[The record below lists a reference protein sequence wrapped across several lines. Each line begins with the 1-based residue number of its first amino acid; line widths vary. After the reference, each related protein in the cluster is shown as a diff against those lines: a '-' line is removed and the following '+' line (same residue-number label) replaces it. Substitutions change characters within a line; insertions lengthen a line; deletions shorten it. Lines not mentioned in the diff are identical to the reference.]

1 MIRFATYL
9 APNIYETYA
18 YIARYVGEKTGQPT
32 TLTVGQSFD
41 QIADGQVDIA
51 FMCGL
56 PYATLAEFP
65 ACPFELLAAP
75 VLHGERYQRR
85 PIYFS
90 DVIARRESRYTSLDD
105 LRGCA
110 WAYNQLESHSGWNIV
125 YYSLLKRGQTPAF
138 FGQLI
143 ETGSHQRSIAHVLSG
158 QADATAIDSQVLD
171 VFLAHN
177 PTEAAALRAI
187 DMLGPSSIP
196 PVVIAKSVDQTL
208 KRTIQ
213 EVLLSM
219 HEDPLAANA
228 LRSGAIERFVQVRDE
243 DYQDIREMRDRSRPS
258 TKMRYEFPVTAYPA
272 ERQQTPS
279 SLRFLPGQQ

>member
-1 MIRFATYL
+1 MQTIRFATYL
-9 APNIYETYA
+9 APNIYDTYA
-18 YIARYVGEKTGQPT
+18 CIARYVGEKTGHPT

-41 QIADGQVDIA
+41 QIADGQVDVA

-65 ACPFELLAAP
+65 TCPFELLVAP
-75 VLHGERYQRR
+75 VLHGERYQNR

-90 DVIARRESRYTSLDD
+90 DVIVRKESCYTSFDD

-110 WAYNQLESHSGWNIV
+110 WAYNQKESHSGWNIV

-143 ETGSHQRSIAHVLSG
+143 ETGSHQRSIAHVLNG

-171 VFLAHN
+171 AFLAHN
-177 PTEAAALRAI
+177 PTEAASLRSIA
-187 DMLGPSSIP
+187 MLGPSSIP
-196 PVVIAKSVDQTL
+196 PVVIARSLDQTL
-208 KRTIQ
+208 KRAIQ
-213 EVLLSM
+213 EALLTM

-228 LRSGAIERFVQVRDE
+228 LRSGAIESFVQVRDE
-243 DYQDIREMRDRSRPS
+243 DYQDIREMRNCSQQADVCSTVAASWRRRPG
-258 TKMRYEFPVTAYPA
+258 
-272 ERQQTPS
+272 S
-279 SLRFLPGQQ
+279 SG

>member
-1 MIRFATYL
+1 MEDTYMQTIRFATYL
-9 APNIYETYA
+9 APNIYDTYA

-56 PYATLAEFP
+56 PYATQAEFP
-65 ACPFELLAAP
+65 TCPFELLAAP
-75 VLHGERYQRR
+75 VLHGVRYQHR

-90 DVIARRESRYTSLDD
+90 DVIVRRESSYTSFDD
-105 LRGCA
+105 LRDCA
-110 WAYNQLESHSGWNIV
+110 WAYNQKESHSGWNIV
-125 YYSLLKRGQTPAF
+125 YYSLLKRGKTPAF

-143 ETGSHQRSIAHVLSG
+143 ETGSHQRSIAHVLNG

-177 PTEAAALRAI
+177 PTEAASLRAI
-187 DMLGPSSIP
+187 DKLGPSSIP
-196 PVVIAKSVDQTL
+196 PVIIAKSVDQTL

-213 EVLLSM
+213 EVLLTM
-219 HEDPLAANA
+219 HEDPQAANT

-243 DYQDIREMRDRSRPS
+243 DYQDIREMRDRSQV
-258 TKMRYEFPVTAYPA
+258 Y
-272 ERQQTPS
+272 
-279 SLRFLPGQQ
+279 L